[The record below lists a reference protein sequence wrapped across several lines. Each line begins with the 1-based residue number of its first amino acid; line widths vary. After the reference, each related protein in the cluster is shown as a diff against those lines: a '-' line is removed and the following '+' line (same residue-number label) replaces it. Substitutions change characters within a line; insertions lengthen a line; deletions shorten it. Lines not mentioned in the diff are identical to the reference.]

1 MSAAVRDHAVA
12 AACGRDAAGCV
23 PGGARARLRRRR
35 AGGTRRPARARAG
48 FTLVEVLVA
57 VAVAGLAVSAVA
69 GLTATTRRLEARA
82 GGEAAA
88 RESLLA
94 AATVMRAV
102 VGNALPDV
110 RADRGEAPPGTPT
123 SLTLL
128 TRGPAI
134 LLFDRPRPMTL
145 AVVAAGETADLVLA
159 WADAETGETRRE
171 VVLEGARALT
181 FAYFG
186 GRGGAPA
193 AWQGGWRW
201 PRLLPKGVL
210 LRVDLPALGPPVD
223 IVVRTTAELPQ
234 ACLAMPHEPACR
246 RGGAP

>member
-1 MSAAVRDHAVA
+1 MSAAVRDHAGA

-35 AGGTRRPARARAG
+35 AGGTRRPARAG

-57 VAVAGLAVSAVA
+57 VAVAGVAVAAVA
-69 GLTATTRRLEARA
+69 G
-82 GGEAAA
+82 
-88 RESLLA
+88 
-94 AATVMRAV
+94 VMRDV
-102 VGNALPDV
+102 VGGALPDV
-110 RADRGEAPPGTPT
+110 RADRGEALPGTPT

-145 AVVAAGETADLVLA
+145 QIVQAGETADLVLA
-159 WADAETGETRRE
+159 WADAETGEARRE
-171 VVLEGARALT
+171 VVLEGARGLT

-186 GRGGAPA
+186 GRGAAPA
-193 AWQGGWRW
+193 VWQGGWRW